1 MNEAH
6 RNNNFDFLRLL
17 FASIVVLYHSYDLSF
32 SPVYLWVPRV
42 ASATLA
48 VQGFFAMSGFLIVRS
63 YDRSPTLG
71 QYLEKRARRI
81 LPAYWAALV
90 FTLILGAIFS
100 KLSLAAFIGSPST
113 WKYIG
118 ASLCFA
124 NFLYPSLPGLFEGN
138 PVTSSVNGS
147 LWTIK
152 IEVMFYLIVPLIVW
166 CCRKTGKWQTLS
178 GIYLASVLYS
188 FAAERLH
195 HPRLA
200 LQLPGQLCFFMA
212 GAFAYYYF
220 DLINRHRYWMWVVS
234 IASYLAASLS
244 GWILFRAVGV
254 SLGVVCVGFLLP
266 SLGQAAKH
274 GDFSYGTYV
283 FHFPVIQ
290 AFIALG
296 VVAQY
301 PRLAMGLIVVCRS
314 IEFFVVES
322 DRGSFFKIHCRRGPA
337 VGWP

>member
-1 MNEAH
+1 MNDAH

-17 FASIVVLYHSYDLSF
+17 FASVVVLYHYYDLSF
-32 SPVYLWVPRV
+32 NPVYFWVPTV

-71 QYLEKRARRI
+71 QYLDKRARRI
-81 LPAYWAALV
+81 LPAYWAALA

-100 KLSLAAFIGSPST
+100 SLPLRAFVASPST
-113 WKYIG
+113 WKYVG

-124 NFLYPSLPGLFEGN
+124 NFLHPTLPGLFEGN
-138 PVTSSVNGS
+138 PVMPSVNGS

-152 IEVMFYLIVPLIVW
+152 IEVMFYLIVPVIVW
-166 CCRKTGKWQTLS
+166 LCRKTGKWQTLS
-178 GIYLASVLYS
+178 GIFLASVIYC
-188 FAAERLH
+188 FVVERLH

-200 LQLPGQLCFFMA
+200 LQLPGQLCFFMV

-220 DLINRHRYWMWVVS
+220 DLLKKHGNWMWIIS
-234 IASYLAASLS
+234 ITSYLIASLS

-296 VVAQY
+296 AVARY
-301 PRLAMGLIVVCRS
+301 PRLALGLTVICVAGLS
-314 IEFFVVES
+314 FLSWNLIEAPS
-322 DRGSFFKIHCRRGPA
+322 LQIHDRRGPT
-337 VGWP
+337 VG